1 MKPPPFEY
9 RRPAS
14 LEEALEVLAREG
26 PDAKILAGG
35 QSLVPAMNFRL
46 AAPAVLVDLNGVPD
60 LAFVAERDGGVAIGA
75 MTRQRAA
82 ERSDAVARRAPLVA
96 EALGHVAHPQI
107 RNRGTFGGSL
117 AHADPSAELPAV
129 ALVVSARM
137 RARSAG
143 APEGRWV
150 DADDFYPGMFSTA
163 LEPDEILVEVEVP
176 DAPPRTG
183 DAFEEFARRHGD
195 YALVGAATRVTLDA
209 DDRVADARIGLLSVA
224 DGPVRAQEGEEALIG
239 EEPGDAAIA
248 AAAAATAAGIDPPGD
263 IHASAD
269 YRRHLTEVLTR
280 RALARAVAR
289 AREDDPVG

>member
-9 RRPAS
+9 RRPDT
-14 LEEALEVLAREG
+14 LEEALEVLAAEG
-26 PDAKILAGG
+26 PDAKVLAGG

-46 AAPAVLVDLNGVPD
+46 AAPSVLVDLNGLAD
-60 LAFVAERDGGVAIGA
+60 LAFVTDRDGAVAIGA
-75 MTRQRAA
+75 MTRQRAV
-82 ERSDAVARRAPLVA
+82 ERSDPVARRAPLVV

-117 AHADPSAELPAV
+117 AHADPSAELPVV
-129 ALVVSARM
+129 ALVVGARM

-143 APEGRWV
+143 DPDGRWI
-150 DADDFYPGMFSTA
+150 DADAFYPGMFSTA
-163 LEPDEILVEVEVP
+163 LEPDEILVEVEIP

-209 DDRVADARIGLLSVA
+209 DDRVEAVRIGLLSVA
-224 DGPVRAQEGEEALIG
+224 DGPVRVKEAEDALTGEA
-239 EEPGDAAIA
+239 PDDAAIA
-248 AAAAATAAGIDPPGD
+248 AAAAEVSATIDPPSD

-269 YRRHLTEVLTR
+269 YRRHLAGVLVR
-280 RALARAVAR
+280 RALVRAVER
-289 AREDDPVG
+289 ARQ